1 LKRRFCIVTH
11 VVHKFHQGSYYGYA
25 PYIREMNIWNNYAD
39 EVIIVAPLV
48 FSAPSSIDAPYNF
61 QNIKFVKVPEFNLI
75 GYFSLLQ
82 IFWKVPY
89 ILIILFCT
97 VLKSNHIHLRTPGNM
112 GLLGTFVQILFPN
125 KKKTAKYAGNWDWK
139 SVQPWSYRVQQRILR
154 NTFLTRNIQVLVYG
168 DWNETENIRPFFTAS
183 YSEIDII
190 QTPPRLFSSEFPVK
204 LLFVGSLSQGKR
216 PMISLNVL
224 KKLNEEKIPCEIN
237 LYGDGKERK
246 ALENYIIQNNLGS
259 IAFLHGNVSAEL
271 VKESYQNSHF
281 LIFISQSEGWP
292 KVVAESMFWGC
303 LPLTTA
309 VSCVPEMI
317 GHGMRG
323 DIVEPSVQQIV
334 ERIKYYLLNP
344 TEYNDKCLKA
354 MDWSRQ
360 YTLEKLESG
369 IKSILN

>member
-1 LKRRFCIVTH
+1 MYLLIVTQVDH
-11 VVHKFHQGSYYGYA
+11 RFFDNYYWSYG
-25 PYIREMNIWNNYAD
+25 PYIREINIWEEKASKL
-39 EVIIVAPLV
+39 VIVAPLLSGMPGKLDSRYISGDIDFAVVPSFNMRGVKNKFIALVRIPYV
-48 FSAPSSIDAPYNF
+48 FWVIVREMRRVD
-61 QNIKFVKVPEFNLI
+61 
-75 GYFSLLQ
+75 
-82 IFWKVPY
+82 
-89 ILIILFCT
+89 
-97 VLKSNHIHLRTPGNM
+97 HIHLRCPGNM
-112 GLLGTFVQILFPN
+112 GLLGCIAQIFFPR

-139 SVQPWSYRVQQRILR
+139 SNQPWSYRLQQIILS
-154 NTFLTRNIQVLVYG
+154 NTFLTRNMQVMVYG
-168 DWNETENIRPFFTAS
+168 DWGESRNVKPFFTAS
-183 YSEIDII
+183 YSEKEII
-190 QTPPRLFSSEFPVK
+190 QTPPRLITGQLPVK
-204 LLFVGSLSQGKR
+204 LLFVGSLNQGKR
-216 PMISLNVL
+216 PMLSLNVL
-224 KKLNEEKIPCEIN
+224 KRLNEERIPCEIN
-237 LYGDGKERK
+237 FYGDGKEREE
-246 ALENYIIQNNLGS
+246 LENYVIQNNLCS

-281 LIFISQSEGWP
+281 LIFISRSEGWP

-323 DIVEPSVQQIV
+323 DIVEPNVQQIV

-369 IKSILN
+369 IKSILT